1 MGGGEQC
8 HYTPT
13 KAGIKSLME
22 STAIA
27 LGPLGIRCNSVLPGE
42 SYNPDSGLSW
52 FQALFFCLSI
62 LFISSPNHI
71 ILSLNLILCLHHST
85 YTT

>member
-1 MGGGEQC
+1 MAKQEINESTGQRGSIVAVSSISALMGGGEQC

-27 LGPLGIRCNSVLPGE
+27 LGPLGIRCNSVMPGM
-42 SYNPDSGLSW
+42 
-52 FQALFFCLSI
+52 
-62 LFISSPNHI
+62 
-71 ILSLNLILCLHHST
+71 SL
-85 YTT
+85 